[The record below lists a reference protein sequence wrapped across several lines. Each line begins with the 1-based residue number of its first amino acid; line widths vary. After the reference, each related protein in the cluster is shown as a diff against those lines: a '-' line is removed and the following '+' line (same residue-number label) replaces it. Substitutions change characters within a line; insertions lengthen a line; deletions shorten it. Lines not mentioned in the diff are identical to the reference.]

1 MLNKDTL
8 SLINDLGQTVTL
20 KKVATGAYTVST
32 GTVAATTTEYT
43 VKAYIADYTLSELN
57 AEFVV
62 RGDRKAILP
71 AFDTSSVALPAP
83 DEGDKISGVGDEVRI
98 VSVQTIYEGSTVVC
112 YICQVRE

>member
-8 SLINDLGQTVTL
+8 SLINEFGQTVTL
-20 KKVATGAYTVST
+20 KKVSTGVYTVST
-32 GTVAATTTEYT
+32 GTVATTTTEYT
-43 VKAYIADYTLSELN
+43 VKAYVADYTLSELN
-57 AEFVV
+57 DDFIV
-62 RGDRKAILP
+62 RGDRRAIIP
-71 AFDTSSVALPAP
+71 AFDTSNVALPAP